1 MSPTYI
7 VYCFSLL
14 WLVILSFRH
23 TLTNTSRLFHSV
35 FFTTLLCKKQTNK
48 IIYKSL
54 AQIMLHQ
61 TTQRIEWDIMKSSSV
76 VIPKKRSWK
85 KKKKIYT
92 SVFLSLYKNIIK
104 DHIAT
109 LVKVFFSVLIKSV
122 HIWLVPAGRLWS
134 VVYLSH
140 VTLQTF
146 YSEHSCLSTQ
156 SVKKKNPPLL
166 MPSSSFRFDHAFTP
180 KLEFSIWVKSFDLKK
195 KKKGKNPLN
204 VFGCSIK
211 FTVL

>member
-1 MSPTYI
+1 
-7 VYCFSLL
+7 
-14 WLVILSFRH
+14 
-23 TLTNTSRLFHSV
+23 
-35 FFTTLLCKKQTNK
+35 
-48 IIYKSL
+48 
-54 AQIMLHQ
+54 
-61 TTQRIEWDIMKSSSV
+61 MKSSSV
-76 VIPKKRSWK
+76 VIPKRRSWK
-85 KKKKIYT
+85 KKKKIYA

-156 SVKKKNPPLL
+156 SVKKKK
-166 MPSSSFRFDHAFTP
+166 SSFADA
-180 KLEFSIWVKSFDLKK
+180 KLI
-195 KKKGKNPLN
+195 
-204 VFGCSIK
+204 I
-211 FTVL
+211 